1 MRLIPGYS
9 LGKENWKA
17 VICLFGAWGRHVP
30 HVYEIPRKLAKSRS
44 YCMRNG
50 HGATVYS
57 VTFPLLVT
65 VHCYHSVVQ
74 KQIDS

>member
-44 YCMRNG
+44 YSKAEKCLKPISLF
-50 HGATVYS
+50 VYIVKLPIKS
-57 VTFPLLVT
+57 RKR
-65 VHCYHSVVQ
+65 Q
-74 KQIDS
+74 